1 MTNTKAHV
9 INDAKVNIFVSLCS
23 FFLSFSRSRGTWGR
37 SRCNFFYFMLSQTKH
52 FASYARASKEKH
64 NRKKN

>member
-23 FFLSFSRSRGTWGR
+23 FFLSFSRSRLFFSVEGGR
-37 SRCNFFYFMLSQTKH
+37 GGGLAVIFCFLLTLHRKNTT
-52 FASYARASKEKH
+52 EKRI
-64 NRKKN
+64 NK

>member
-23 FFLSFSRSRGTWGR
+23 FFLSFSRSRGDVGGEV
-37 SRCNFFYFMLSQTKH
+37 SL
-52 FASYARASKEKH
+52 
-64 NRKKN
+64 

>member
-23 FFLSFSRSRGTWGR
+23 FFLSFSRSRLFFSVEGGRGGGR
-37 SRCNFFYFMLSQTKH
+37 SRCNFLL
-52 FASYARASKEKH
+52 FADFAQKKH

>member
-23 FFLSFSRSRGTWGR
+23 FFLSFSRSRLFFSVEGGR
-37 SRCNFFYFMLSQTKH
+37 GGGGLAVIFCFLLTLHRKNTT
-52 FASYARASKEKH
+52 EKRI
-64 NRKKN
+64 NK